1 MNQAESLSSIYFI
14 IIIFHDGSFLYG
26 KLLVMSFFT
35 LDNIKYSIHMTSH
48 VFVLFLSFYILFFY
62 VFENIYF
69 IFYNAILDSTVTIHN

>member
-1 MNQAESLSSIYFI
+1 
-14 IIIFHDGSFLYG
+14 
-26 KLLVMSFFT
+26 
-35 LDNIKYSIHMTSH
+35 MTSH